1 MTVVFI
7 VDHLT
12 RSKQVAR
19 LNMYYDTVLADT
31 FMDVSLLSVSSSLDC
46 LVLDVIC
53 LHSFI

>member
-7 VDHLT
+7 FDHLT
-12 RSKQVAR
+12 RSEQVAR
-19 LNMYYDTVLADT
+19 LNIYYDTVLADT
-31 FMDVSLLSVSSSLDC
+31 FMDVSLFSVSSSPDC

>member
-1 MTVVFI
+1 MTVDLIF
-7 VDHLT
+7 DHLT

-19 LNMYYDTVLADT
+19 LIMYYDTVLADT
-31 FMDVSLLSVSSSLDC
+31 FMDVSLLSVSSSPDC